1 MCVAYVLQRIVIV
14 DVFVIGLLRAVHF
27 IIFLSLSSV

>member
-14 DVFVIGLLRAVHF
+14 DVFVIGRLHAVHF